1 MKHIAPEFV
10 DLFGQSVGNISAI
23 VLNWKRP
30 DNVNKIVRYLAKK
43 EYINE
48 IIIWNNSAE
57 PFLAKLNDCRIRVI
71 NSEKNLRDEAKYLA
85 CAEANNDY
93 CYYQDDD
100 WYTDNYLDMLYHS
113 FSQNPDHIHTTSS
126 ASILAEN
133 RLHSYYNANK
143 KIHAEFSW
151 IGCGSMFKRSIAQ
164 DFLGYIH
171 SNFDQTSRAMADR
184 VFTVYH
190 NQPTVQLEVALVP
203 LNQND
208 AYSHQ
213 PQFLDNR
220 QKVSSYI
227 HQMLLQ
233 RGSVE
238 RELPRYIF
246 RSILKDVALFTSFPP
261 IKYPLKEI
269 QYHGKSDYENR
280 RVEDIKDD
288 SFHMYLENSYIRAL
302 GPDPNRRWMSEFQ
315 NGDTWGAVSP
325 APSDFELEVEV
336 QGTNGED
343 RIWRVKTETENLD
356 LSDSELTQ
364 HTFYGTRVICCTYIG
379 NRPEKYRIKVLKSN
393 AG

>member
-1 MKHIAPEFV
+1 MTRIAPEFV
-10 DLFGQSVGNISAI
+10 DLVGQSVGNISAI

-30 DNVNKIVRYLAKK
+30 DNLNKIINYLAKR

-57 PFLAKLNDCRIRVI
+57 SFVAKLNDSRIRVV
-71 NSEKNLRDEAKYLA
+71 NSEQNLRDEAKYLA
-85 CAEANNDY
+85 CSEAKNEY

-100 WYTDNYLDMLYHS
+100 WYTDNYIDMLYHS

-133 RLHSYYNANK
+133 KLHSYYNADK

-151 IGCGSMFKRSIAQ
+151 IGCGSIFKRSIAQ
-164 DFLGYIH
+164 DFLAFIR
-171 SNFDQTSRAMADR
+171 SSFDQTSREMADR
-184 VFTVYH
+184 VFTLYH

-203 LNQND
+203 LNQRN

-220 QKVSSYI
+220 RKVSIHI

-238 RELPRYIF
+238 KSLPRYIF
-246 RSILKDVALFTSFPP
+246 RSIHKDVALFTSFPP
-261 IKYPLKEI
+261 IKYPYKEI
-269 QYHGKSDYENR
+269 PYKGKSDYENR
-280 RVEDIKDD
+280 RVADIKDD

-302 GPDPNRRWMSEFQ
+302 GPDPSRRWMSEFQ
-315 NGDTWGAVSP
+315 TGDSWGAVSLRP
-325 APSDFELEVEV
+325 TDFILKIDR
-336 QGTNGED
+336 QGTNSED
-343 RIWRVKTETENLD
+343 RIWRVETEAENLS
-356 LSDSELTQ
+356 LSLSEIKQ
-364 HTFYGTRVICCTYIG
+364 HIFYRTRVVFCTYTG
-379 NRPEKYRIKVLKSN
+379 GGPEIFRIKVLKKN
-393 AG
+393 